1 MNKLLQFLAK
11 KGRDLFRTNEY
22 FIENRH
28 QGNARFGNIWEY
40 QNDNKSNPLQLTH

>member
-28 QGNARFGNIWEY
+28 QGQCKIRKYMEIP
-40 QNDNKSNPLQLTH
+40 K